1 MYDEAR
7 NKININRKLIFFNI
21 EKEYES
27 KTNYYYE
34 QKNDF
39 PIVVIARNDSLPR

>member
-27 KTNYYYE
+27 KTNYYE
-34 QKNDF
+34 QKTDF